1 MMRFVSG
8 ESIQDWWDNRTSKRS
23 FQTYNFLILYKVPA
37 RLILLSKMLWQ
48 ENIHDMLRNI
58 PTVDFDALDDH
69 FTAIDAK
76 LTVYK
81 ITDDMSLLEL
91 ALWKS
96 KIRVQHGLSMGKLS
110 STERS
115 QCRENCGACV
125 IIPRVLP
132 FLKIVS

>member
-1 MMRFVSG
+1 
-8 ESIQDWWDNRTSKRS
+8 
-23 FQTYNFLILYKVPA
+23 
-37 RLILLSKMLWQ
+37 MLWQ

-110 STERS
+110 GMERS
-115 QCRENCGACV
+115 QCHENCGACV

-132 FLKIVS
+132 FLKIVSWFSPIDVESSAKEFSCEIASATE